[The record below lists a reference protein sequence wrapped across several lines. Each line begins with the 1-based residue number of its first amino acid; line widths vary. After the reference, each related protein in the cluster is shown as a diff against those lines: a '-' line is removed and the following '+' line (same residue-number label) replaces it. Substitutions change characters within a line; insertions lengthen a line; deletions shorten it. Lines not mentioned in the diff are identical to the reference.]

1 MLRIATRESPLALW
15 QARRVCQ
22 LLEAA
27 NPGLTTE
34 LVAMSTVADRD
45 QESSIAEIGGKG
57 LFAKEVQTAVLRDR
71 ADVAVH
77 SAKDLPAITPPGL
90 ILAAVPSRG
99 DCRDALVG
107 AGIEQLSPGSVV
119 GTGSNRRR
127 VQMADL
133 CPGVAFAELRGN
145 MATRL
150 DKAGSFHAI
159 VVAAAALQRLGLAD
173 HITEILDPAVFI
185 PQVGQGALGI
195 ECRSGDSATLAL
207 LATIDDPVTNREVT
221 AERAFLVELGGDCTL
236 PAGAHAI
243 TGEDG
248 ELTMSA
254 ILSNSEVVPS
264 EDGLSR
270 FERANLERVTLRGHD
285 AVALGTEVA
294 IRLRN
299 RIEQFPDHP

>member
-1 MLRIATRESPLALW
+1 MALW
-15 QARRVCQ
+15 QARFVSQ

-27 NPGLTTE
+27 NPGLRTE

-57 LFAKEVQTAVLRDR
+57 LFAKEVQVAVLSDR

-90 ILAAVPSRG
+90 VLAAVPSRG

-107 AGIEQLSPGSVV
+107 AGVDELPPGSVV

-127 VQMADL
+127 VQMAEL

-150 DKAGSFHAI
+150 DKARSFDAI

-173 HITEILDPAVFI
+173 HITQILEPGVFI

-195 ECRSGDSATLAL
+195 ECRAGDSVTVAL
-207 LATIDDPVTNREVT
+207 LDSIDDPVTNREVT

-236 PAGAHAI
+236 PAGAHAVSSS
-243 TGEDG
+243 DG
-248 ELTMSA
+248 ELTMNA
-254 ILSNSEVVPS
+254 ILSASETIPS
-264 EDGLSR
+264 QDGLSR
-270 FERANLERVTLRGHD
+270 FRRADVERATLRGHD
-285 AVALGTEVA
+285 AVVLGTDLA

-299 RIEQFPDHP
+299 RIEPSPDHP